1 MEDLL
6 SIDVDSSSEETE
18 SQCSDCEDTDTH
30 VHNKGEF
37 FGCYLL
43 VSKSSKVEPSRP
55 TCTLG
60 SLWIPTGGSNST
72 MVVVTWAEPDEPVVG
87 DHCSILAPSHSSI
100 QGEFILLHCI
110 IITCI
115 SLHKLLTMTLWLP
128 GFFTQFEW
136 AWQHPSKSRRL
147 GKSMAKRRS
156 KESPFQYRFRVVTEM
171 LSVGPW
177 NGLPLTIRWE
187 EHVHPHAHLAG

>member
-1 MEDLL
+1 M
-6 SIDVDSSSEETE
+6 
-18 SQCSDCEDTDTH
+18 
-30 VHNKGEF
+30 
-37 FGCYLL
+37 
-43 VSKSSKVEPSRP
+43 
-55 TCTLG
+55 
-60 SLWIPTGGSNST
+60 
-72 MVVVTWAEPDEPVVG
+72 VVTWAEPDEPVAG

-110 IITCI
+110 ITCI
-115 SLHKLLTMTLWLP
+115 SLHKLLTMWLP

-156 KESPFQYRFRVVTEM
+156 KESPLQYRFRVVTEM

-187 EHVHPHAHLAG
+187 EHVA